1 MENRFLFYHLLF
13 TTLQVVEYF
22 VKSVVTLKLLLS
34 CYEIKGFVL
43 LLEFYVYLFYFF
55 KNGIFCIHIQ
65 SGKLL
70 LTVGKNVI
78 SIIDSN

>member
-55 KNGIFCIHIQ
+55 KNGICCILIQ

-78 SIIDSN
+78 SIVDSN